1 LPYTPSTDGF
11 VGTLE
16 VETRGVSRVWFGLTG
31 SVNRSDW
38 VKIGRR
44 RAWFTISLETLDRP
58 AEPGELELLLEALR
72 SGLHVRV
79 SHGGVAPFAKEHAG
93 DSFEVDGVRI
103 LRRGLR
109 F

>member
-1 LPYTPSTDGF
+1 LRYAPSTDGF

-16 VETRGVSRVWFGLTG
+16 VETRGVGRVWFGLTG
-31 SVNRSDW
+31 TEDGADW

-44 RAWFTISLETLDRP
+44 RAWFTISLETSGRP
-58 AEPGELELLLEALR
+58 AELDLLLEALR
-72 SGLHVRV
+72 SRLQVRV
-79 SHGGVAPFAKEHAG
+79 SHGGVAPFAKRFGG
-93 DSFEVDGVRI
+93 DTFEVDGVRI